1 MIPGAAFA
9 PHRLRARSLPVMHP
23 VTRLGTLFLGLAT
36 CLMASQGVLV
46 FTLLILIYL
55 LAVTGL
61 GPRAQLASLRPWLP
75 MGLIILVIHTLT
87 TTAAAPMGVPSWAGA
102 MAGLQSLLRVGCT
115 VGWLALYTR
124 TSSLD
129 DLVGGVRW
137 WLRPLE
143 KLGFPG
149 ENLGLVLAIALGTA
163 PVVLGEGRRIETVV
177 RLRRTGPATGSGG
190 RPGPWLTR
198 QFHRQLD
205 RARVVVPLV
214 ESLGRR
220 AEALSLSLRARRPGA
235 ESSLLPNPGLVDL
248 AGMGLWLAV
257 LVLIAAG
264 WVEVR

>member
-9 PHRLRARSLPVMHP
+9 PHRLRARSLPVLHP
-23 VTRLGTLFLGLAT
+23 VIRLGALFLGLAT
-36 CLMASQGVLV
+36 CLVAPS
-46 FTLLILIYL
+46 LLLGLMLLFLFYL

-61 GPRAQLASLRPWLP
+61 DPVGQLRALKPWLP
-75 MGLIILVIHTLT
+75 MALIIMVIHTFT
-87 TTAAAPMGVPSWAGA
+87 TTAAAPLGTPSVAGVA
-102 MAGLQSLLRVGCT
+102 AGLKSLLRVGCT

-137 WLRPLE
+137 WLRPME

-149 ENLGLVLAIALGTA
+149 ENLGLILAIALGTA

-177 RLRRTGPATGSGG
+177 RLRRTGPATGTSGHSG
-190 RPGPWLTR
+190 SWLSR
-198 QFHRQLD
+198 QLGRQLD
-205 RARVVVPLV
+205 RARVVVPLL

-235 ESSLLPNPGLVDL
+235 DSTLQRRPTTAGLAFL
-248 AGMGLWLAV
+248 GLWLAL
-257 LVLIAAG
+257 LVVSATGRGGI
-264 WVEVR
+264 R